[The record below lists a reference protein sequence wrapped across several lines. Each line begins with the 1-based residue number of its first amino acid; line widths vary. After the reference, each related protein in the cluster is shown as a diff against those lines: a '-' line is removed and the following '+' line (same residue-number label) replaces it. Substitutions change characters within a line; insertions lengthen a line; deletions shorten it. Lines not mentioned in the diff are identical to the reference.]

1 MQYPDRK
8 NQNSW
13 SARPF
18 VCDFILECDNPV
30 KEHIVLILTVS
41 KMKKD
46 VNADRKICEIF
57 EKSKQDSDM

>member
-1 MQYPDRK
+1 
-8 NQNSW
+8 
-13 SARPF
+13 